1 MSETRQSAPSQPPP
15 AHGAPPP
22 AAGRETSLGP
32 AGWTGWFVFAGVMAI
47 LVGGFQIIAGLI
59 GLFNS
64 GIYVVTSDRLVVT
77 TSYGTWGWIH
87 LVFGVL
93 LVATGVGL
101 LTGQQW
107 ARVVGVVLAVLSAIA
122 SLMFLAAFP
131 FWATII
137 IAVDVLLIYAIAV
150 HGREMQSYP

>member
-1 MSETRQSAPSQPPP
+1 
-15 AHGAPPP
+15 
-22 AAGRETSLGP
+22 
-32 AGWTGWFVFAGVMAI
+32 MAI

-107 ARVVGVVLAVLSAIA
+107 ARAVGVVLAVLSAIA

-150 HGREMQSYP
+150 HGQEMQSYP